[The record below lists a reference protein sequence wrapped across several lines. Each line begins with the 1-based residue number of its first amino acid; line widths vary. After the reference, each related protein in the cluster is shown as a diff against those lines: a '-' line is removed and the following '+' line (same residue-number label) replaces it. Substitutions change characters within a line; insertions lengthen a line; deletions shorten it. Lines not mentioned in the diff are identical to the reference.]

1 MIVYTLFSVC
11 FRVFDSGRGFFVT
24 PSDSV
29 AIIAQYAEKVIPFF
43 MKNKNG
49 QGGIKGLARS
59 MPTSMALDS
68 VAKKLGKERAVCL
81 CLQSLLVIVI
91 IVFVFKYY

>member
-1 MIVYTLFSVC
+1 MAVHTVLLIRCSTFLLALIA
-11 FRVFDSGRGFFVT
+11 GPGFFVT

-43 MKNKNG
+43 MKGKDG
-49 QGGIKGLARS
+49 SGGIKGLARS

-68 VAKKLGKERAVCL
+68 VAKKLGKSTGARGY
-81 CLQSLLVIVI
+81 QSLA
-91 IVFVFKYY
+91 